1 VAPPGRDEVEKP
13 LDVRPLQ
20 DFTYPREPLLRP

>member
-1 VAPPGRDEVEKP
+1 MKINDVIELDITAMAHGP

-20 DFTYPREPLLRP
+20 DYAA